1 MSVVNE
7 PDFRRLQWGR
17 TAIKA
22 DRAFNAGVKGGGK
35 RPARVAIVDGG
46 FWLDHPSIK
55 HYNKKLSFNFVA
67 GEKLNFNT
75 EIGNDPTTGSFDFSH
90 GTHTASIMGGA
101 DLGRSGTLGV
111 APKAELILLKVLSDS
126 GHGDDWPVISAI
138 KYAADNNVDILSLS
152 LGDKKTTLIAA
163 AGNSATNMDKDKP
176 YFFWLL
182 ADLPHVIPVS
192 ATGPTFWGRNHKT
205 DLDEFAYYSNS
216 GSQIDFAAPGGSL
229 KVANTKPDATCTVR
243 VDASF
248 TIKDFPCRR
257 LDYVISACCSEKA
270 LFTKAQYGYK
280 SRYAWVSGTSMAAP
294 HVAGVAALIVAKR
307 GKPTSPAQL
316 LKYLKQCSDDLG
328 TKGKDD
334 LFGFG
339 RINAGKVVDLKF

>member
-1 MSVVNE
+1 MSRDTQALLHALAEQSSQSSYNLAQRVAFWRRRTSLALQRALTRVVIDNWNAVIAPDGDVSAYRCIALSQVPRPSPASAKPPAPPELSVVNE

-17 TAIKA
+17 TAINA

-46 FWLDHPSIK
+46 
-55 HYNKKLSFNFVA
+55 
-67 GEKLNFNT
+67 
-75 EIGNDPTTGSFDFSH
+75 
-90 GTHTASIMGGA
+90 
-101 DLGRSGTLGV
+101 
-111 APKAELILLKVLSDS
+111 DS
-126 GHGDDWPVISAI
+126 GHGDDWAVISAI

-182 ADLPHVIPVS
+182 ADLPHVVPVS
-192 ATGPTFWGRNHKT
+192 AT
-205 DLDEFAYYSNS
+205 
-216 GSQIDFAAPGGSL
+216 GSL
-229 KVANTKPDATCTVR
+229 KVANTRPDATCTVR

-280 SRYAWVSGTSMAAP
+280 SRYAWVSGTGMAAP

-339 RINAGKVVDLKF
+339 RINAGKAVDLKF